1 MKKLTETE
9 VLDIMKQEIGV
20 PELSLDG
27 EGQYD
32 SLDLIAVLTALE
44 VKGDF
49 KIEETEGTR
58 ELQTAMTPRKIID
71 LMKKR
76 GLIGTQE

>member
-1 MKKLTETE
+1 MMTEAE
-9 VLDIMKQEIGV
+9 VLEVMKEEIGL
-20 PELSLDG
+20 PEIEMDK

-44 VKGDF
+44 TKGQF
-49 KIEETEGTR
+49 KIEEKEGTR

-71 LMKKR
+71 LMKVR
-76 GLIGTQE
+76 GLVS

>member
-1 MKKLTETE
+1 MKKLTESE
-9 VLDIMKQEIGV
+9 VLDVMKGEIGV
-20 PELSLDG
+20 PELTMDG

-49 KIEETEGTR
+49 KIEEAEGTR
-58 ELQTAMTPRKIID
+58 ELQTAMTPRKIVD
-71 LMKKR
+71 LMRKK
-76 GLIGTQE
+76 GLIDGL

>member
-1 MKKLTETE
+1 MMTEAE
-9 VLDIMKQEIGV
+9 VLEVMKEEIGI
-20 PELSLDG
+20 PEIDMDK

-44 VKGDF
+44 TKGNF
-49 KIEETEGTR
+49 HIEEKEGTR

-71 LMKKR
+71 LMKSR
-76 GLIGTQE
+76 GLIE